1 MSYKLDESPITKI
14 DGHLE
19 TLFQEID
26 EVQLVIAWVF
36 EAVSQE
42 WVLEACL
49 LFFLDYFLWLT
60 FFAVI
65 FVIFLYFGEDELK
78 AMIIVKT
85 STIELIV
92 LCKYDLISVIFVAR
106 KFELCFKLFDTI
118 IILAFRVVV
127 FWWYRV

>member
-36 EAVSQE
+36 EVVSKE

-49 LFFLDYFLWLT
+49 LFFLDYCL
-60 FFAVI
+60 
-65 FVIFLYFGEDELK
+65 
-78 AMIIVKT
+78 
-85 STIELIV
+85 
-92 LCKYDLISVIFVAR
+92 
-106 KFELCFKLFDTI
+106 
-118 IILAFRVVV
+118 
-127 FWWYRV
+127 